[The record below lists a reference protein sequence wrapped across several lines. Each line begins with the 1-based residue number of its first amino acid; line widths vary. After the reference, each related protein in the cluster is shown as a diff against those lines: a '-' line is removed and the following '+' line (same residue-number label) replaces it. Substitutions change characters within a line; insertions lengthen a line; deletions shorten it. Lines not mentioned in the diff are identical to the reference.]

1 MYKIT
6 RKDGQELLR
15 SLECAGRAERQRR
28 SNYRH
33 ACQRKPKR
41 CPASLATALQIARAC
56 FPILLATAAL
66 LSLTACQRKPT
77 FVSFG
82 WQIVEADGAP
92 EQVAGALYATRDEFA
107 DWKTDAD
114 GKRSDPSFAEHG
126 RSWKSEHGP
135 ETAIAETRFRA
146 KGGAEIV
153 MTRISIK
160 GRPLLIYFN
169 TTDTET
175 GMNLHNMFVSNL
187 VKNGIKP
194 KTPWMR
200 NK

>member
-1 MYKIT
+1 MYKIIA
-6 RKDGQELLR
+6 KDGQEYGPTAANELGR
-15 SLECAGRAERQRR
+15 SLAEEPNNAQELAMQRTAPSCR
-28 SNYRH
+28 
-33 ACQRKPKR
+33 
-41 CPASLATALQIARAC
+41 LALFLAALA
-56 FPILLATAAL
+56 LLA
-66 LSLTACQRKPT
+66 LTACQRKPT
-77 FVSFG
+77 FESFG

-114 GKRSDPSFAEHG
+114 GRRYDPSFAEHG

-135 ETAIAETRFRA
+135 ESAIAETRFRS

-175 GMNLHNMFVSNL
+175 GMDLHNKFVSNL

-194 KTPWMR
+194 RTAWLR
-200 NK
+200 NR

>member
-1 MYKIT
+1 MYKIAA
-6 RKDGQELLR
+6 KDGQEHGPSNTEEMRPWL
-15 SLECAGRAERQRR
+15 AGKRALGV
-28 SNYRH
+28 
-33 ACQRKPKR
+33 RKPAQPR
-41 CPASLATALQIARAC
+41 YFA
-56 FPILLATAAL
+56 ILLATAAL
-66 LSLTACQRKPT
+66 LALTACQRKPT
-77 FVSFG
+77 FESFG

-92 EQVAGALYATRDEFA
+92 EQVAGALYVTRDEFA

-114 GKRSDPSFAEHG
+114 GKRYDPSFAEHG

-135 ETAIAETRFRA
+135 ESSIAETRFRS

-153 MTRISIK
+153 ITRISIE

-175 GMNLHNMFVSNL
+175 GMNLHNKFVSNL
-187 VKNGIKP
+187 AKNGIKP
-194 KTPWMR
+194 RTAWLR